1 MRKWFSKVKA
11 HCKNFIYRED
21 GSELMQW
28 AIIII
33 IVVGLAVVAF
43 GIADMLTGKMDEAA
57 DVLDNLDVPDVD
69 DPEAVG
75 P

>member
-1 MRKWFSKVKA
+1 MRKLFNKFLA
-11 HCKNFIYRED
+11 HCKNFVYRED

-57 DVLDNLDVPDVD
+57 GVLDDLDVPDVD
-69 DPEAVG
+69 NTHAG
-75 P
+75 G

>member
-1 MRKWFSKVKA
+1 MRKWFNKLKA

-57 DVLDNLDVPDVD
+57 DVLDDLEVPDVENPD
-69 DPEAVG
+69 VVD
-75 P
+75 